1 MKNKLYKI
9 LSPRSRDKSAKKIK
23 TSKQLLDEAE
33 HDIMNY
39 QNRALSFLS
48 KPKAEA
54 NNTDTWFKNS
64 CCQLL
69 PKTEF
74 DTSLWV
80 SRKMRALHRRR
91 AWKVSTTGIKYHRY
105 LVIMSTSHT
114 IFYWLNAL
122 YQSDF
127 LILSV
132 MFNNL

>member
-1 MKNKLYKI
+1 MG
-9 LSPRSRDKSAKKIK
+9 DKAQDEKKVVQNTFSKEQRQVSEKIK
-23 TSKQLLDEAE
+23 TSQQLLDEAE

-74 DTSLWV
+74 DTSL
-80 SRKMRALHRRR
+80 
-91 AWKVSTTGIKYHRY
+91 
-105 LVIMSTSHT
+105 
-114 IFYWLNAL
+114 
-122 YQSDF
+122 
-127 LILSV
+127 
-132 MFNNL
+132 